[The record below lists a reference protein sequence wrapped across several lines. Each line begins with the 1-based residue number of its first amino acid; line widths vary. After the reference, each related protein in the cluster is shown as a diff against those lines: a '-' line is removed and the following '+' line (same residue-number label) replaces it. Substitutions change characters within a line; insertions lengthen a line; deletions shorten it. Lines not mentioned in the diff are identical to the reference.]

1 MSDKE
6 DMKSIL
12 EACRK
17 IGPMDIGLI
26 QNLEESSYENN
37 EEYCADTMHGTNYL
51 QFSHDED
58 EYKK

>member
-17 IGPMDIGLI
+17 TGPMDIGLI
-26 QNLEESSYENN
+26 QNLEGSSYENN
-37 EEYCADTMHGTNYL
+37 EEYCADAMHGTNYL
-51 QFSHDED
+51 QFSHDGD
-58 EYKK
+58 KK